1 MSEILLIVHFITVLF
16 FIAGFFVGLVWNQS
30 MFRYIH
36 AGCLGGITL
45 LMMLKIPCPL
55 TLLEESLRNQSYEVS
70 FLATWL
76 NRILYL
82 EWFDPSHVLIAN
94 VLFMTFVLSS
104 FWWYRIKSGCLTLK
118 RKYFKEES
126 NEYTPK

>member
-104 FWWYRIKSGCLTLK
+104 FWWYRIKSWCLTLK

>member
-1 MSEILLIVHFITVLF
+1 MLLNMPEILLIVHFITVLF

-94 VLFMTFVLSS
+94 ILFMTLVLSS
-104 FWWYRIKSGCLTLK
+104 FLWHRIKS
-118 RKYFKEES
+118 
-126 NEYTPK
+126 

>member
-1 MSEILLIVHFITVLF
+1 MSEIVFIVHFITVLF

-55 TLLEESLRNQSYEVS
+55 TLLEESLRNQSYEVPFWQLGS
-70 FLATWL
+70 TVYFTWNGL
-76 NRILYL
+76 ILHM
-82 EWFDPSHVLIAN
+82 F
-94 VLFMTFVLSS
+94 
-104 FWWYRIKSGCLTLK
+104 
-118 RKYFKEES
+118 
-126 NEYTPK
+126 